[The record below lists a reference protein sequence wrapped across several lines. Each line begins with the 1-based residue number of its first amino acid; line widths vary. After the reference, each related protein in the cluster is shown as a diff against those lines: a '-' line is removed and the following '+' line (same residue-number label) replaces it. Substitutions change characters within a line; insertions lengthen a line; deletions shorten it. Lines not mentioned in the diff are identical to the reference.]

1 LQAEGGGRTLALN
14 VFGDSLEFHVVVCLT
29 RQPLVV
35 SEPSMKE
42 STPIGRLVVCLVIL
56 GLPLLLYLAWDWIL
70 PLGPLGLAI
79 VVVALVIELFLIA
92 DVLEDLFPWLVDNF
106 AKLILLLLGVWA
118 VVGLWKKFGF
128 KAAIVLIVVFGLIL
142 AYLSRKGNR

>member
-1 LQAEGGGRTLALN
+1 
-14 VFGDSLEFHVVVCLT
+14 
-29 RQPLVV
+29 
-35 SEPSMKE
+35 MKE